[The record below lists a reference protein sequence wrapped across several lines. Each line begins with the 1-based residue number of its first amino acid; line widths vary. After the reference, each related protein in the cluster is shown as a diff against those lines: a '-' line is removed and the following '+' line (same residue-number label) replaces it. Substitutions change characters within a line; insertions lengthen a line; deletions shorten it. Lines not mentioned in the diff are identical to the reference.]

1 MNKKVLFVAALI
13 LAIVA
18 VAAWRFIPSN
28 EPDPMVWR
36 DAPGAPEQ
44 KPADLDM
51 MQKVRLAAKSAA
63 DSSDLKIEYPLDE
76 TLFPPDFPA
85 PTVLFNDET
94 AADSWLVEIS
104 PAGGGKTLAMLT
116 LAELP
121 MRRATT
127 PPDQRHPSARDYRPS
142 TDQLLAHRF
151 KPAPE
156 IWSELQ
162 RRSTSGPAKLAIF
175 GFRRKKPSEILSRG
189 VVSIATSTDPV
200 GAPIFYRDV
209 PLPFIHAFNNTKSI
223 RWRLGDVTSPKPPP
237 VLLTDMKVCGNC
249 HSFTPDGK
257 TLAMDVDY
265 GNDKGSYVIA
275 DIEPTTVLSRDKVIS
290 WSDYKRPEGDRT
302 FGLLSQISP
311 DGRYVASTVKDRAVF
326 SPTDDL
332 FYSQRFFPVKGIL
345 AIYDRQKKSFAALSG
360 ADDRKWVQSNPVWSG
375 DGKTILFARAKAHEL
390 AALKDHDK
398 VLLQRTEA
406 REFFEGGRKLLF
418 DICRIPFNEGRG
430 GKAELL
436 AGASANGKS
445 NYFPRFSPDGKWIVF
460 CQSESF
466 MLLRPHSRL
475 YIMPAEGGQPRKM
488 RCNHDGKMNS
498 WHSFSPNGRWLVFA
512 SKARGP
518 YTQLWLTHVA
528 EDGSDTPAVL
538 LEEFTDADRAA
549 NIPEFVN
556 VAPEKFA
563 SIRQEF
569 ADHFTYYFLARK
581 HAVRKEFDKAIAEA
595 QRAIAEK
602 PDHADSLYL
611 IASCLA
617 RTERE
622 AKAVPYARRALAAD
636 DSHWKSRRLLGGI
649 YSRDGRYNAAL
660 SMLARVLAN
669 QPGDRVTLNNLT
681 WLLATCPDKS
691 VRDGARAVEY
701 GKQVCDATDNSVP
714 PMLDSLAAAYAETGK
729 FDLAIETLGKAI
741 GMYKQNR
748 RAIPRE
754 LELRMQLYRQRKPYR
769 EGPAPR

>member
-1 MNKKVLFVAALI
+1 VNKKVLFIVTLI

-18 VAAWRFIPSN
+18 VAAWRLIPSS
-28 EPDPMVWR
+28 EPDPMIWR
-36 DAPGAPEQ
+36 DTPGAPEQ
-44 KPADLDM
+44 KPAERDI
-51 MQKVRLAAKSAA
+51 MQEARLAAGSAV
-63 DSSDLKIEYPLDE
+63 DPGELKIDYPLDE
-76 TLFPPDFPA
+76 ALFPPDFPA
-85 PTVLFNDET
+85 PTFVFHDET
-94 AADSWLVEIS
+94 FADTWLLEAS
-104 PAGGGKTLAMLT
+104 PADGGQTLAMLT

-121 MRRATT
+121 MRPATT

-142 TDQLLAHRF
+142 ADELLAHRF
-151 KPAPE
+151 KPASDFWPQ
-156 IWSELQ
+156 LQ
-162 RRSTSGPAKLAIF
+162 RRSTSGLVKLTIY
-175 GFRRKKPSEILSRG
+175 GFRREKPSEILSRG
-189 VVSIATSTDPV
+189 VVRIGTSTDPV

-209 PLPFIHAFNNTKSI
+209 PLPFIHAFNNTRSI
-223 RWRLGDVTSPKPPP
+223 RWRLGDVTSPQPPP

-275 DIEPTTVLSRDKVIS
+275 DIEPTTVLSGDKVIS

-311 DGRYVASTVKDRAVF
+311 DGRYVASTVKDRSVF
-326 SPTDDL
+326 SPTEDL
-332 FYSQRFFPVKGIL
+332 FYSQRFFPIKGIL
-345 AIYDRQKKSFAALSG
+345 AIYDRQEESFAALSG
-360 ADDRKWVQSNPVWSG
+360 ADDRKWVQSNPVWSV

-390 AALKDHDK
+390 KALKDHDK
-398 VLLQRTEA
+398 VLLQRAEA

-430 GKAELL
+430 GKPELL

-445 NYFPRFSPDGKWIVF
+445 NYFPKFSPDGKWIVF

-466 MLLRPHSRL
+466 MLLRPASRL
-475 YIMPAEGGQPRKM
+475 YIMPAQGGQPRKM

-518 YTQLWLTHVA
+518 YTQLWLTHVDEA
-528 EDGSDTPAVL
+528 GLDTPAVL
-538 LEEFTDADRAA
+538 LEQFTDADRAA

-569 ADHFTYYFLARK
+569 ADHYTYYFLARK
-581 HAVRKEFDKAIAEA
+581 HAVRKEFDKAVAEA

-611 IASCLA
+611 LASCLA
-617 RTERE
+617 RTDRE
-622 AKAVPYARRALAAD
+622 AKAVPYALRALAAEE
-636 DSHWKSRRLLGGI
+636 SHWKSRRLLGGI
-649 YSRDGRYNAAL
+649 YSRDGRYKAAL
-660 SMLARVLAN
+660 SLLTEVLAV

-714 PMLDSLAAAYAETGK
+714 PMLDSLAAAYAETAK
-729 FDLAIETLGKAI
+729 FEMAVKTLEKAI
-741 GMYKQNR
+741 GMYKQSR
-748 RAIPRE
+748 RAVPKE
-754 LELRMQLYRQRKPYR
+754 LEFRLQLYRQRRPYR
-769 EGPAPR
+769 EGPASR